1 MVTPEEAAGAG
12 LIMPLTMNLC
22 AEANETANAVTVGYY
37 GVLGAA
43 NGYGIFVEGITEQ
56 GWVTVKLNICT
67 GSLKY
72 YNNIGYTGKG
82 TIYVDGEW
90 YSSGSILDVLI

>member
-22 AEANETANAVTVGYY
+22 AEANETVNAVTVDIA

-43 NGYGIFVEGITEQ
+43 NGYGI
-56 GWVTVKLNICT
+56 L
-67 GSLKY
+67 
-72 YNNIGYTGKG
+72 
-82 TIYVDGEW
+82 
-90 YSSGSILDVLI
+90 